1 MTEPAL
7 KLENVSKSYG
17 AMTAVRDLSFEAPR
31 GRIFGFLGPN
41 GAGKTS
47 TLRMVLGLVAPTS
60 GRISVL
66 GASDGRRVRD
76 RIGFLPEERGLY
88 RRMTPA
94 QAFDFFG
101 ALKGLDSRTARRRGE
116 AMLVDQGLGQAMHKP
131 VKSLSKG
138 MAQKVALISALVHEP
153 ELVILDEPFSG
164 LDPVNQ
170 QSLERL
176 IRGLADRGATVVFS
190 THVMAHAERL
200 CDKVVLMA
208 RGRKVF
214 DGPVAAARAAVPQR
228 LILVGAVDPEQ
239 VRALPGVTG
248 VARDTS
254 ADGPSLVVDLAAGA
268 SANAALKAAFVQGL
282 EITRFEAREPTLHDA
297 FIVLTRDTPE
307 GQA

>member
-1 MTEPAL
+1 M
-7 KLENVSKSYG
+7 
-17 AMTAVRDLSFEAPR
+17 
-31 GRIFGFLGPN
+31 
-41 GAGKTS
+41 
-47 TLRMVLGLVAPTS
+47 
-60 GRISVL
+60 
-66 GASDGRRVRD
+66 
-76 RIGFLPEERGLY
+76 PEERGLY

-101 ALKGLDSRTARRRGE
+101 ALKGLKSGVARKRGL
-116 AMLVDQGLGQAMHKP
+116 AMLEDQGLGHAFNKP

-208 RGRKVF
+208 VSYTH
-214 DGPVAAARAAVPQR
+214 
-228 LILVGAVDPEQ
+228 LT
-239 VRALPGVTG
+239 LPTIYSV
-248 VARDTS
+248 
-254 ADGPSLVVDLAAGA
+254 
-268 SANAALKAAFVQGL
+268 
-282 EITRFEAREPTLHDA
+282 
-297 FIVLTRDTPE
+297 
-307 GQA
+307 